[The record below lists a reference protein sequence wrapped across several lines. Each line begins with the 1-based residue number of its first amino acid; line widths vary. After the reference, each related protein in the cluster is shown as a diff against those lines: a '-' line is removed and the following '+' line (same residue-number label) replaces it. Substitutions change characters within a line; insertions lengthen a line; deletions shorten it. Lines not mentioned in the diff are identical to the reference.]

1 MAGWAM
7 RTECRSD
14 AVIWGGGN
22 VRRLLGGR
30 LQGEM
35 PELGEE
41 AMDDGAIRETSRL
54 DWGVGVRGGEVS
66 RTPPGIWV

>member
-1 MAGWAM
+1 M

-41 AMDDGAIRETSRL
+41 AMDDG
-54 DWGVGVRGGEVS
+54 GH
-66 RTPPGIWV
+66 